1 MMKAIISG
9 GGSGGHIFPAIAI
22 ADKIKEK
29 FPNADILFVGAEGK
43 MEMEKIPKAGY
54 TIVGLPI
61 RGLQRKLT
69 LKNLAF
75 PFRLLL
81 SLWRARGLM
90 QKFKPDLVVGV
101 GGYASGPMMRVA
113 TSARSKRRGVKTL
126 LQEQNSYPGMTNKL
140 LASRVDRIC
149 VAYPGMEKFFP
160 HDKIQLTGNPVRS
173 NMDNVVVSVDEA
185 RGHFDLE
192 SDKKTILV
200 FGGSLGARTLNN
212 AMKKGVERI
221 REMPDVQWIWQAGK
235 LYVDQYINCETAL
248 LPNVKFVEFI
258 DRMDIA
264 YKAADVAVSRAGA
277 LSISELALV
286 GQATI
291 LIPSPNVA
299 EDHQTKNATSLVD
312 KEAALLV
319 KDKDAEEKMIKTALH
334 IVQDEKGLK
343 KLQDNIRN
351 FRKPDAADHIVDEII
366 KLCK

>member
-1 MMKAIISG
+1 MKVIISG

-22 ADKIKEK
+22 ADKIKER
-29 FPNADILFVGAEGK
+29 FPAAEILFVGAEGK

-69 LKNLAF
+69 LENLAF
-75 PFRLLL
+75 PFRLIV
-81 SLWRARGLM
+81 SLWKAQRLIRS
-90 QKFKPDLVVGV
+90 FKPDLVVGV

-113 TSARSKRRGVKTL
+113 TSSRSKRKGVKTL

-140 LASRVDRIC
+140 LARRVDRIC

-160 HDKIQLTGNPVRS
+160 QEKMQLTGNPVRS
-173 NMDNVVVSVDEA
+173 NMDNVELSVLEA
-185 RGHFDLE
+185 REHFDLKPE
-192 SDKKTILV
+192 KKTILV
-200 FGGSLGARTLNN
+200 FGGSLGARTLNS
-212 AMKKGVERI
+212 AMERGTSSI
-221 REMPDVQWIWQAGK
+221 EEEKEVQWIWQAGK
-235 LYVDQYINCETAL
+235 LYVDQYKNCKTAL
-248 LPNVKFVEFI
+248 LPNVKFVKFI
-258 DRMDIA
+258 DRMDVA
-264 YKAADVAVSRAGA
+264 YKASDIAVSRAGA

-299 EDHQTKNATSLVD
+299 EDHQTKNAISLED

-319 KDKDAEEKMIKTALH
+319 KDEDAEEKMIITALYT
-334 IVQDEKGLK
+334 VNNEESLK
-343 KLQDNIRN
+343 NLQDNIRN
-351 FRKPDAADHIVDEII
+351 FRKPDAANHIVDEII